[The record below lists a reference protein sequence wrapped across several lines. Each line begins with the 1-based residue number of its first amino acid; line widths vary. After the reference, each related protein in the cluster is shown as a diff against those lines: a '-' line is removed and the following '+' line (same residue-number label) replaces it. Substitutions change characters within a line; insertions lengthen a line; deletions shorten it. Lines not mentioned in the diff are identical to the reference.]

1 MAIEGN
7 NIKHIIYFMLM
18 IHIHFIGCQY
28 IKRFIF
34 FRAPDFQSTEGYLFA
49 LVRSF
54 SYVFYI
60 IVENR
65 KTTVSIF
72 RIMESTT
79 I

>member
-1 MAIEGN
+1 
-7 NIKHIIYFMLM
+7 M
-18 IHIHFIGCQY
+18 IQKHFIGCQK

-34 FRAPDFQSTEGYLFA
+34 FRAPDCQSTEGYLFA

-65 KTTVSIF
+65 KTMHALYIF
-72 RIMESTT
+72 RIMESKLFTKAYKT
-79 I
+79 LDSDAV